1 MVLKNS
7 FASDF
12 ITSAIFGLAVIGLSA
27 DFPQP
32 PVSTPSAT
40 RLRSRVDSRTRGKG
54 RSRRREEADFC
65 WQSISASSRRRL
77 HFLNP
82 PWLRKGKGG
91 ILTDPIL
98 CGDAG

>member
-1 MVLKNS
+1 MLLKNS

-12 ITSAIFGLAVIGLSA
+12 ITSAIFGLAVIGLSV

-40 RLRSRVDSRTRGKG
+40 RLRSRADSRTRGKA
-54 RSRRREEADFC
+54 RSRRRKEADFC

-77 HFLNP
+77 HFLKSALTEEREGWYSHRLHP
-82 PWLRKGKGG
+82 LR
-91 ILTDPIL
+91 
-98 CGDAG
+98 